1 MTRRQIDGPSKQEV
15 VEIVKQNP
23 TLDAHTIVKRFNCDL
38 GRVNHARS
46 ELGLAQKRPFVPRPR
61 LSQDDT
67 KKVVANL
74 RSEIDNLRKEN
85 AILSGELMKG
95 DSAAL
100 IAELR
105 GVIKYLERKLG
116 EANGSSV

>member
-1 MTRRQIDGPSKQEV
+1 MKRRQIAGPSKREV

-23 TLDAHTIVKRFNCDL
+23 TLDAHTIVKQFNCDL

-46 ELGLAQKRPFVPRPR
+46 ELGFSQKRPFIPRPR
-61 LSQDDT
+61 RSKDDSQ
-67 KKVVANL
+67 KVIAKL
-74 RSEIDNLRKEN
+74 RSEIDNLYDEN
-85 AILSGELMKG
+85 ASLSKELMKG

-105 GVIKYLERKLG
+105 GVIKYLERKLE

>member
-1 MTRRQIDGPSKQEV
+1 MKRRQIAGPSKREV

-23 TLDAHTIVKRFNCDL
+23 TLDAHTIVKQFNCDL

-46 ELGLAQKRPFVPRPR
+46 ELGLSQKRPFAPRPR
-61 LSQDDT
+61 RSKDDSQ
-67 KKVVANL
+67 KVIAKL
-74 RSEIDNLRKEN
+74 RSEIDNLYDEN
-85 AILSGELMKG
+85 ASLSKELMKG

-105 GVIKYLERKLG
+105 GVIKYLERKLE

>member
-1 MTRRQIDGPSKQEV
+1 MTRRQIAGPSKQEV
-15 VEIVKQNP
+15 LEIVRKNP
-23 TLDAHTIVKRFNCDL
+23 NLDAHTIVRQFNCDL

-46 ELGLAQKRPFVPRPR
+46 ELGLSQKRPFVPRPR
-61 LSQDDT
+61 LNQDEA
-67 KKVVANL
+67 KKVVASL
-74 RSEIDNLRKEN
+74 KSEIDNLRKEN
-85 AILSGELMKG
+85 AIFSRELMKG

-116 EANGSSV
+116 EANGTPV

>member
-1 MTRRQIDGPSKQEV
+1 MTRRQIAGPSKREV

-23 TLDAHTIVKRFNCDL
+23 TLDAHTIVKQFNCDL

-46 ELGLAQKRPFVPRPR
+46 ELGLSQKRPFMPRPR
-61 LSQDDT
+61 RSKDDSQ
-67 KKVVANL
+67 KVIARL
-74 RSEIDNLRKEN
+74 RSEIDNLYDEN
-85 AILSGELMKG
+85 ASLSKELMKG

-105 GVIKYLERKLG
+105 GVIKYLERKLE

>member
-1 MTRRQIDGPSKQEV
+1 MPRRQIAGPSKREV
-15 VEIVKQNP
+15 VEIVRQNP
-23 TLDAHTIVKRFNCDL
+23 TLDAHTIVKQFNCDL

-46 ELGLAQKRPFVPRPR
+46 ELGLSQKRPFVPRPR
-61 LSQDDT
+61 LNQDEA

-85 AILSGELMKG
+85 AIFSRELMKG

-105 GVIKYLERKLG
+105 GVIKYLERKLE

>member
-1 MTRRQIDGPSKQEV
+1 MTRRQIAGPSKQEV
-15 VEIVKQNP
+15 LEIVRKNP
-23 TLDAHTIVKRFNCDL
+23 NLDAHTIVRQFNCDL

-61 LSQDDT
+61 LNQDDA
-67 KKVVANL
+67 KKVIASL
-74 RSEIDNLRKEN
+74 KSEIDNLRKEN
-85 AILSGELMKG
+85 VIFSMELMKG

-105 GVIKYLERKLG
+105 GVIKYLERKL
-116 EANGSSV
+116 EESNGSSV